1 MSFWQ
6 GQRARLRAMEPG
18 DAAIFYEWNLD
29 GERAHHGIAIA
40 LEHRRKGCAGEALS
54 LMLRYYTWR

>member
-6 GQRARLRAMEPG
+6 GQRVRLRAMEPG
-18 DAAIFYEWNLD
+18 DAAIFYERYLD
-29 GERAHHGIAIA
+29 SEGAQHGTAIA
-40 LEHRRKGCAGEALS
+40 LEHRRKGYAGEALS